1 MSDDRLAGALKAT
14 PFIDANAPAIR
25 AFVERHAGSGPDR
38 YRAVR
43 LYYAVRDAI
52 PYDLRYFGI
61 ERDIFVASRCLEAK
75 GLVLRAQGGDAR
87 RGLPCRRHPPAR
99 VGFADV
105 RNHLASPR
113 ILELMG
119 TDVFRW
125 HAYTL
130 LHLEGRWVKATPAFD
145 LAFCARF
152 GVEPL
157 DFDGSADSIFQPF
170 DAAGRQHMD
179 YVFDRGDHDEMPFEA
194 FRDAMQQAYPRLITA
209 MAAERAALAGKSHP
223 KPVPGEQS

>member
-25 AFVERHAGSGPDR
+25 AFVDRHAGTGPDR

-43 LYYAVRDAI
+43 LYYAVRDAV

-75 GLVLRAQGGDAR
+75 GSFCVPKAVTLAATARAAGI
-87 RGLPCRRHPPAR
+87 PAR

-113 ILELMG
+113 ILDLMG

-152 GVEPL
+152 DVEPL
-157 DFDGSADSIFQPF
+157 DFDGSTDSIFQPF

-179 YVFDRGDHDEMPFEA
+179 YVLDRGDHDEMPFEA
-194 FRDAMQQAYPRLITA
+194 FREAMQQAYPRLITA

>member
-1 MSDDRLAGALKAT
+1 MSPDPRDYLPPGDLIDSDHADVRTFACDRAGDGDDRQ
-14 PFIDANAPAIR
+14 
-25 AFVERHAGSGPDR
+25 
-38 YRAVR
+38 RAVR
-43 LYYAVRDAI
+43 LYYAVRDAV

-61 ERDIFVASRCLEAK
+61 EPDIFVASRCLEAK
-75 GLVLRAQGGDAR
+75 GSFCAPKALTLAAVARAAGI
-87 RGLPCRRHPPAR
+87 PAR

-157 DFDGSADSIFQPF
+157 DFDGSLDSIFQPF

-179 YVFDRGDHDEMPFEA
+179 YVLDRGDHDEMPFEA
-194 FRDAMQQAYPRLITA
+194 FREAMQDAYPRLITA
-209 MAAERAALAGKSHP
+209 MAAERAALAGKAHP
-223 KPVPGEQS
+223 EHAPDA

>member
-1 MSDDRLAGALKAT
+1 MSDDRLAGALEAT
-14 PFIDANAPAIR
+14 PFIDANSPTIR
-25 AFVERHAGSGPDR
+25 AFVKAHSGTGPDR

-61 ERDIFVASRCLEAK
+61 EPNIFVASRCLEAK
-75 GLVLRAQGGDAR
+75 GSFCVPKAVTLAAVCRAAGI
-87 RGLPCRRHPPAR
+87 PAR

-119 TDVFRW
+119 SDVFSW

-130 LHLEGRWVKATPAFD
+130 LYLEGRWVKATPAFD

-157 DFDGSADSIFQPF
+157 DFDGGTDSIFQPF
-170 DAAGRQHMD
+170 DTEGRKHMD
-179 YVFDRGDHDEMPFEA
+179 YVLDRGDHVEMPFEA
-194 FRDAMQQAYPRLITA
+194 FRDAMQDAYPRLITA
-209 MAAERAALAGKSHP
+209 MAAERASLASKLQP
-223 KPVPGEQS
+223 KPSSGEHS